1 MHVKY
6 IVVVNNSF
14 STSRNFCIVV
24 AQGKPYNIDEYV
36 SVISTPGHTGSDVS
50 VVVQNTEQYGTVV
63 VAGMNADS

>member
-1 MHVKY
+1 M
-6 IVVVNNSF
+6 
-14 STSRNFCIVV
+14 V